1 MTVSHKGFTRRY
13 KLPRGGEKKARNGRG
28 LKLGRLQSWPVNGIP
43 TLSPIVSGNFF
54 DYEIIIYNSEA
65 NLIFSGLTMIVKD
78 VGQIFK

>member
-1 MTVSHKGFTRRY
+1 M
-13 KLPRGGEKKARNGRG
+13 GGRKKQGMGG